1 MDVQT
6 LEIEHLR
13 GILAAN
19 KLEKEEI
26 ESGRLKIKGKYK
38 KIKAQFEERAGQ
50 IELFQADSVAKTQT
64 AKEYITELEPLRKQ
78 NDNLE

>member
-1 MDVQT
+1 M
-6 LEIEHLR
+6 R

-50 IELFQADSVAKTQT
+50 IELFQADSVAKT
-64 AKEYITELEPLRKQ
+64 
-78 NDNLE
+78 